1 MLPATTDV
9 GLRLCD
15 TPVPD
20 SLVTALAPEPACA
33 DTANIATMVTDQ
45 LFTASRDSVTG
56 EFDKSY
62 LAKCLDV
69 MSRESLTLEHSILE
83 YHYTLYYYDLAGNLV
98 KTVPPEG
105 VKPIRD
111 TATLRQ
117 IQVKRAAGGTRTLHG
132 NHLSVQH
139 PQPGGEAADTRRQDQ
154 RVLVR

>member
-56 EFDKSY
+56 EFEKSY

-69 MSRESLTLEHSILE
+69 MSRESLTLQHNILE

-98 KTVPPEG
+98 KNRSSGRGEAHPRHGNTSPDTGEEG
-105 VKPIRD
+105 SR
-111 TATLRQ
+111 T
-117 IQVKRAAGGTRTLHG
+117 AAGTQAFHG
-132 NHLSVQH
+132 YYLSVQH
-139 PQPGGEAADTRRQDQ
+139 PQPGGEAADTRRRDQ
-154 RVLVR
+154 